1 MKLYFAPLEGITDGT
16 YIAAHMAQFSGV
28 SKYFTPFISVSEGF
42 NLSKKEDS
50 LISFAARD
58 PDSCAVQLLG
68 REPSALRQAI
78 GKLAR
83 VGIKDINLNLGC
95 PSGTVTAKGKG
106 SGLLRT
112 PDALKSLF
120 DGLFSS
126 PLPAQLSVKTRIG
139 YDSPDEW
146 PGLAEILFS
155 YPFSEIIIH
164 ARVRSQFYKGA
175 CHREILSALPH
186 TSIPVIYNGDI
197 FSPEDARALMAP
209 GYPLEGIMLGR
220 GIVADPAL
228 AEEILGLGAPGK
240 ARLKRFSDALLCAF
254 SESMPYN
261 ALHGRMCEIL
271 SYMGACLDGSKRYLK
286 RLRKAKTLDEY
297 KALSENM
304 FEELELSSFPYFDPL
319 SLSDSGS

>member
-16 YIAAHMAQFSGV
+16 YITAHKSQFSGV

-42 NLSKKEDS
+42 NLSKKEDG
-50 LISFAARD
+50 LISFAAGE
-58 PDSCAVQLLG
+58 PEHCAVQLLG

-78 GKLAR
+78 EKLADA
-83 VGIKDINLNLGC
+83 GIRDINLNLGC

-112 PDALKSLF
+112 PDALKKLL
-120 DGLFSS
+120 DDLFSS
-126 PLPAQLSVKTRIG
+126 PLPARFSVKTRIG

-146 PGLAEILFS
+146 PRLSEILFS

-164 ARVRSQFYKGA
+164 ARVRSQFYKGV

-197 FSPEDARALMAP
+197 FSPQDAEALMALD
-209 GYPLEGIMLGR
+209 YPLEGIMLGR

-228 AEEILGLGAPGK
+228 AEEVLGLGTLGK
-240 ARLKRFSDALLCAF
+240 ARLKQFFDTLLCEF
-254 SESMPYN
+254 SETMPFN
-261 ALHGRMCEIL
+261 ALHGRMCEVL
-271 SYMGACLDGSKRYLK
+271 SYMGTCLDGSKKHLK
-286 RLRKAKTLDEY
+286 RLRKAKTLNEY
-297 KALSENM
+297 KAISENM
-304 FEELELSSFPYFDPL
+304 FDELELSSCPYFDPL
-319 SLSDSGS
+319 SLSDSDS